1 MKKADPDCLKRRIVV
16 AVSDDLLTDQRVQRA
31 CDTMHTAGYEVLL
44 VGRAWPDRSPLRK
57 PYQSV
62 KMRLLFRRSPL
73 FYAEFN
79 MRLFMKLLFT
89 KADVFYANDSDTL
102 LAVGLAARLRRRPF
116 VFDGHELFP
125 DVPELVGKPFVR
137 KVWRW
142 IERRFIPKAAAC
154 ITVNKSVADEYRRR
168 YGVEFGVVRNL
179 SAVGNPGESNLPGC
193 SGYSG
198 FSEDFNLPETLK
210 FKIQQSKFLLYQ
222 GAVNKGRCIK
232 ELIDAMEF
240 LPDYRFVIAGG
251 GDLLDAMKRYAVAKP
266 YSERVE
272 FTGRIKP
279 DELRKLTPQASL
291 GFCLME
297 NMGLN
302 YYLSL
307 PNRIG
312 DYAAAGVPVLGNDFP
327 EIKRVIDRHH
337 IGTFI
342 GEEVIYNPQKLAA
355 VIDKTVKEWA
365 SMIID
370 ERQARF
376 ASAGE
381 DMSWKNEQKK
391 LLAYI
396 DTIFVKNLS

>member
-1 MKKADPDCLKRRIVV
+1 M

-44 VGRAWPDRSPLRK
+44 VGRAWPDRARLQK
-57 PYQSV
+57 PYRSV
-62 KMRLLFRRSPL
+62 KIRLLFRRSPL
-73 FYAEFN
+73 FYAELNF
-79 MRLFMKLLFT
+79 RLFLKLLFL
-89 KADVFYANDSDTL
+89 KADAFYANDSDTL
-102 LAVGLAARLRRRPF
+102 LAVGLAAQLRRRPF

-125 DVPELVGKPFVR
+125 DVPELVCKPFVR

-142 IERRFIPKAAAC
+142 IEQRFIPKAAVC
-154 ITVNKSVADEYRRR
+154 ITVNQSVADEYRRR

-179 SAVGNPGESNLPGC
+179 SAV
-193 SGYSG
+193 SG
-198 FSEDFNLPETLK
+198 FSEDVGISETS
-210 FKIQQSKFLLYQ
+210 KILAEPSGKNDSETKKSKLLLYQ

-251 GDLLDAMKRYAVAKP
+251 GDLLDVMKRYAAAKP
-266 YSERVE
+266 YSERVK

-327 EIKRVIDRHH
+327 EIKRVIDRHR

-342 GEEVIYNPQKLAA
+342 GEDVIYNPRKLAA
-355 VIDKTVKEWA
+355 VIDKTVTEWA
-365 SMIID
+365 SMTTD